1 MWSFGVVLWDIFSL
15 TKVPYVGLI
24 VDDEFIRRLENG
36 YHMER
41 RGAWG
46 INSVPE
52 DIGQLMT
59 DCWKPEPNQ
68 RPTFSQLA
76 ESLTAYMEASVL
88 GANYIKM
95 MDSRQYLQMTTD
107 SLTSI
112 NESDAINFE
121 PSIINAEINTV
132 KTTV

>member
-15 TKVPYVGLI
+15 TKVPYAGLI

-41 RGAWG
+41 PELM
-46 INSVPE
+46 PE
-52 DIGQLMT
+52 DLGQLMT